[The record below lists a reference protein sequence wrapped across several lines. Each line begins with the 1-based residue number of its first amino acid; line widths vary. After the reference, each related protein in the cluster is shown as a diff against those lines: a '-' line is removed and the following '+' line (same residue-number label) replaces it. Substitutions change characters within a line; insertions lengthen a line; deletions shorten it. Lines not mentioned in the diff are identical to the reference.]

1 MSIRNVKAVN
11 LLVILMIVLMAACS
25 TSSDANELEGAD
37 VDSGENLSD
46 DPLAVLNSGAIS
58 SLEEVQNAVVRI
70 EAQGTF
76 IHPEFGLQVNS
87 AGGGSGFIIHPSGI
101 AITNNH
107 VVTGAALLRVYIVGE
122 SEPRNATVL
131 GVSECSDLA
140 VIDID
145 GDDFPYLSWYDDEV
159 NVGLEVYAAGYPF
172 GDPEFTLTKGIV
184 SKARADGE
192 SNWASVNYV
201 LEHDA
206 TINFGN
212 SGGPLVDINGKVVG
226 VNYAHSL
233 VGLNQFYAIKA
244 DEAEP
249 VVETLRQGEDVDSIG
264 INGVAVV
271 SDDGTISGIWVS
283 SVKSGSAADI
293 SGVEP
298 GDIIITLEDLVL
310 STDGTMADYC
320 DILRTHGDE
329 ATLSM
334 EVLRYATSE
343 LLEGQ
348 INGRSLVMVSTFGG
362 QTTGGTSSGGSS
374 GSGATAGSYSSYVT
388 ITDYTE
394 SLQVNVPVEWYEVD
408 GTQLTDDYGDIIGPS
423 LTASANIDDYEGTWF
438 EPGMFIFATG
448 LDEQFSVDDYLELVG
463 SNLAGSC
470 DFVSSEAYADGYYEG
485 VLDYYAECGGIAEY
499 LVAGVVPSDDPQ
511 AYMVGVEIQILSDA
525 DWEAADNILAS
536 FAVIG
541 QIAPAYIGGDGYI
554 TITDDYAS
562 IQVTVPS
569 NWYDID
575 GSPWIEDGEV
585 IGASIRAASDLE
597 LFYDW
602 EVPGVLFSASDD
614 LAELGG
620 YIQILDYYREF
631 YGDTC
636 DFVLRDSY
644 EDLLYRGKYDLFEKC
659 GGSGGPEFIV
669 LSVVS
674 KEDQYAFIIV
684 VQIPVTSDDDWDAL
698 TQILDSFQVIGTLP

>member
-1 MSIRNVKAVN
+1 MSIRNGKAVN
-11 LLVILMIVLMAACS
+11 MLAILMIVLLAACS
-25 TSSDANELEGAD
+25 ESGDATQSDVAD
-37 VDSGENLSD
+37 PGTGENVSD
-46 DPLAVLNSGAIS
+46 DPLTALESGAIS

-107 VVTGAALLRVYIVGE
+107 VVTGAALLRVYLVGE
-122 SEPRNATVL
+122 SEPRNATVI
-131 GVSECSDLA
+131 GISECSDLA

-212 SGGPLVDINGKVVG
+212 SGGPLVDINGHVVG

-244 DEAEP
+244 DEAIP
-249 VVETLRQGEDVDSIG
+249 VIESMRQGKDVDSIG

-283 SVKSGSAADI
+283 SVKSGSSADI

-298 GDIIITLEDLVL
+298 GDIIVTLEDLVL

-320 DILRTHGDE
+320 DILRTHGND

-348 INGRSLVMVSTFGG
+348 INGRSLVMVSTFSG
-362 QTTGGTSSGGSS
+362 QTAGGTSSGGSS
-374 GSGATAGSYSSYVT
+374 GGGTTGGSYSNYVT
-388 ITDYTE
+388 ITDYTD

-408 GTQLTDDYGDIIGPS
+408 GAQLTDDYGDIIGPS
-423 LTASANIDDYEGTWF
+423 LTVSANIEDYAGTWF

-448 LDEQFSVDDYLELVG
+448 LDGQFGVDDYLDLVS

-470 DFVSSEAYADGYYEG
+470 DFVRSEAYSDGYFEG
-485 VLDYYAECGGIAEY
+485 VLDYYEACGGVAEY
-499 LVAGVVPSDDPQ
+499 LVAGVVPSADPQ

-536 FAVIG
+536 FDVIG
-541 QIAPAYIGGDGYI
+541 QIVPADIGGDGFI
-554 TITDDYAS
+554 TITDDYSS

-569 NWYDID
+569 SWYDID
-575 GSPWIEDGEV
+575 GSPWIDEGEV

-597 LFYDW
+597 SFYDW
-602 EVPGVLFSASDD
+602 VVPGVLFSASDD

-620 YIQILDYYREF
+620 YIQILDFYREF
-631 YGDTC
+631 YRDAC
-636 DFVLRDSY
+636 DFVVRDNY

-659 GGSGGPEFIV
+659 GGSGGPDFIV

-684 VQIPVTSDDDWDAL
+684 VQIPITSDEDWDAL